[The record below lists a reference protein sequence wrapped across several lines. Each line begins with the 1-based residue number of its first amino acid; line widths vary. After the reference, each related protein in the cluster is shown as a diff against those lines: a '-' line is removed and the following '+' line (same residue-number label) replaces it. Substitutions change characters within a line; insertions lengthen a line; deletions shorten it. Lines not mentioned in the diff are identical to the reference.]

1 MFEREI
7 KFIYDFSLNQIR
19 RLGTS
24 FTIKQLTTCG
34 LHPALHKYIEAE
46 IDFLIYEDRKRFI
59 DKSNFDYTGESILK
73 QFELIAKEIKAE
85 KRLTIDYISQLLLHA
100 ISFNINYLAQP
111 KWALS
116 KLIFPN
122 DELLNVVEVK
132 QILNYLYFY
141 PHIKQITE
149 KYFTKKQ
156 LIVIS
161 KQEFEEL
168 ITKVQNEIFSLYNK
182 SVFEKVLLSMA
193 EFYNIGSSVKTKVPL
208 TAVELFVKE
217 NRLQEFI
224 NRFEDVFGSEL
235 KLNIEIN
242 ELQGVLFSLVPVKRK
257 HYMDRIVKKEQPDSM
272 FTTPEEKIEP
282 EAAVDKSQEFK
293 EEIPTETEIQSEKL
307 QKDIEEQAA
316 EQDKPLE
323 EVLTENIQAENLL
336 EELMEET
343 KTDEIL
349 NEIDEELS
357 VDEIIPDEAEIT
369 AETEI
374 QKENEPETDEQ
385 KQVDNIVSEL
395 QQTDLNIPGEKIEVD
410 LNHEL
415 KADLVE
421 QNRIDEVAET
431 ETITPEVEVE
441 FNEEEIALT
450 TDETQ
455 ITSIP
460 EDQKIE
466 LTDIILEEPNEV
478 LSDQEPVEVQNPVEQ
493 KEPDIEEK
501 PETGKFDSVKEKPNN
516 FEDTFSLMQ
525 DDNDD
530 SVIAIDE
537 VHEPTTIED
546 NEIKQ
551 EPALEQSLSEEQKI
565 PFDEQILIETSQL
578 KTSDDII
585 EEISSDTFETPE
597 KDSLILSQTYVEE
610 KITGENSQQI
620 NEEADIIDDE
630 DIHLE
635 NVNFFGPVEKQ
646 IDLFELDDIKL
657 KSDDNPEQV
666 DHETENAELEN
677 IDVIPL
683 NDNLPEE
690 LKKEEDKNAEDE
702 NIIMYIEEDFEERN
716 KIEKEINGISAL
728 ESIEKEIEGLEFE
741 TNYLEDD
748 FLIIS
753 EEKSLID
760 TTDSEPDES
769 NLSGKEVPD
778 NALDEENNLEDEIN
792 SEEKIS
798 DEIENVAP
806 LSNVDEVETFPHEKL
821 FDEYER
827 DILKIDEPQV
837 TLDAIDEDN
846 EHYVELIDNV
856 NDELSLPLPEQV
868 KESKFEEEIDKELN
882 DIDEENL
889 DLLETNLD
897 DKVDASEIPLVDS
910 VIDDETSYP
919 DTEELW
925 DNDRE
930 EVESKL
936 LPENNYSDF
945 IEKKIKPKAEQL
957 DIADFFKGKDA
968 DKIIVSVFDED
979 TQDFLQTCEMIIE
992 CRNINEALGILEAL
1006 FKANHV
1012 KSTSK
1017 EAVLFKKIV
1026 QEYMDKR

>member
-168 ITKVQNEIFSLYNK
+168 IAKVQNEIFSLYNK

-208 TAVELFVKE
+208 TAVELFIKE

-224 NRFEDVFGSEL
+224 NRYEDAFGSEL

-242 ELQGVLFSLVPVKRK
+242 ELQGILFSVVPVKRK

-272 FTTPEEKIEP
+272 FSTPEEKIEP
-282 EAAVDKSQEFK
+282 EAAADKLQETK
-293 EEIPTETEIQSEKL
+293 EEIPQEKEIQSEIL

-349 NEIDEELS
+349 NEVDEKLS
-357 VDEIIPDEAEIT
+357 VDEIIPDEAEII
-369 AETEI
+369 AKTEI
-374 QKENEPETDEQ
+374 PKENEHETDEE
-385 KQVDNIVSEL
+385 KRVDNIVSEL
-395 QQTDLNIPGEKIEVD
+395 QQTDLN
-410 LNHEL
+410 HEF

-441 FNEEEIALT
+441 FNKEEIALT

-501 PETGKFDSVKEKPNN
+501 PETGKFVSVKEKPSN

-525 DDNDD
+525 DDKDD

-537 VHEPTTIED
+537 TPEPTAVED

-551 EPALEQSLSEEQKI
+551 EPALEQSLAEEQKI
-565 PFDEQILIETSQL
+565 PSDGQISIETSQS
-578 KTSDDII
+578 KTNNGVF
-585 EEISSDTFETPE
+585 EEISFDTLETPVE
-597 KDSLILSQTYVEE
+597 DTSTQPQTYNEE
-610 KITGENSQQI
+610 EITGKNSVQI

-630 DIHLE
+630 DILLE

-666 DHETENAELEN
+666 EHKTEIENAELESK
-677 IDVIPL
+677 IFVPF
-683 NDNLPEE
+683 NDNPTVE
-690 LKKEEDKNAEDE
+690 LKQQDDNSALEDGEEPDILKDE
-702 NIIMYIEEDFEERN
+702 AHE
-716 KIEKEINGISAL
+716 ISAL

-748 FLIIS
+748 FMIVS
-753 EEKSLID
+753 EEKSLRD
-760 TTDSEPDES
+760 SAGSEPDDSHLPDE
-769 NLSGKEVPD
+769 EEPD
-778 NALDEENNLEDEIN
+778 NTPDEENYLEDKNN

-798 DEIENVAP
+798 GEVENVAS
-806 LSNVDEVETFPHEKL
+806 LSNVDEVDTFPHEKL
-821 FDEYER
+821 FDEYEK
-827 DILKIDEPQV
+827 DILKIDEPLV
-837 TLDAIDEDN
+837 LKDTPDEDN
-846 EHYVELIDNV
+846 ERYVELPGSEI
-856 NDELSLPLPEQV
+856 DELSLPHSEEV
-868 KESKFEEEIDKELN
+868 KDNIFEEELDKELDN
-882 DIDEENL
+882 LDEESL
-889 DLLETNLD
+889 DLLENNLD
-897 DKVDASEIPLVDS
+897 DKIDASEIPLVDS

-919 DTEELW
+919 ETEEQW
-925 DNDRE
+925 DNVKE
-930 EVESKL
+930 EQESKL
-936 LPENNYSDF
+936 MQEENSNEF
-945 IEKKIKPKAEQL
+945 IEKKIKPKAEQS

-968 DKIIVSVFDED
+968 EKIIVSVFDED